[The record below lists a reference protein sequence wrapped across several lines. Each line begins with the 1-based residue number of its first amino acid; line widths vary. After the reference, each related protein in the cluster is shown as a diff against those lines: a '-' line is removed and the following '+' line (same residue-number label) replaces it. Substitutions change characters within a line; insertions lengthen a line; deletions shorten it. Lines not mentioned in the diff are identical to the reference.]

1 MSYLTMLLGQQQSQ
15 IIELLAAQQQ
25 QQREPQWQNRE
36 RDDHRKPA
44 SKTPAWLRVLRVTL
58 LLVVVVIVIGIWI
71 LIPDLLSGSLRYV
84 LLLPAALLLT
94 IGKPALNKAP
104 ISQSPFRRF

>member
-25 QQREPQWQNRE
+25 QQLDSRQNRE

-44 SKTPAWLRVLRVTL
+44 NKTPAWVSALRVTL
-58 LLVVVVIVIGIWI
+58 LLVVVIIVLGIWI
-71 LIPDLLSGSLRYV
+71 LLPDVFTGNLRYV
-84 LLLPAALLLT
+84 LLLPAVLVLA
-94 IGKPALNKAP
+94 IGKPALSKAP
-104 ISQSPFRRF
+104 MTQSPFRRF